1 MTSAYAVVDVPAERA
16 FGAMS
21 SVVAA
26 VQNETKTAVD
36 RLTPTHAPAA
46 GPGIGV
52 RGGASP
58 PLSST
63 LTSPTLP
70 SLPVDRLAP
79 THAHTPGE

>member
-16 FGAMS
+16 FGAMI

-46 GPGIGV
+46 GSGIGV
-52 RGGASP
+52 RGGRP
-58 PLSST
+58 
-63 LTSPTLP
+63 LP
-70 SLPVDRLAP
+70 SPQLLSLI
-79 THAHTPGE
+79 HI

>member
-1 MTSAYAVVDVPAERA
+1 MQCGRSERMTSAYAVVDVPAERA
-16 FGAMS
+16 FGAMV

-52 RGGASP
+52 RGGGVPSP
-58 PLSST
+58 LLNSH
-63 LTSPTLP
+63 LP
-70 SLPVDRLAP
+70 YPSIPPR
-79 THAHTPGE
+79 